1 MNNNE
6 FKIVIKIKDYIKVID
21 NYIVN
26 IPKKELYLKNRIYNY
41 SFDLLEEVYQMNNT
55 KEFINNKLKSKISM
69 LDYLFEYLY
78 IKKYISEKQLE
89 KIIFKLIEINK
100 MISSWGTNKEIRKN
114 VKNKNRIYNFEKNK
128 MEYIYYAKYL
138 LENKL
143 YNGGTYNVFIITKP
157 KVRVIMSMN
166 MIDKLINHYITK
178 TILIK
183 KLNKYLIDENVVTR
197 KNMGLNLA
205 MKKLKY
211 GIEKHKKYK
220 EFYFLKIDISKYFY
234 SIDHKILKNLLHE
247 KLDAEEYI
255 LMAKIIDST
264 DKEYINKIIKK
275 YEDKYKNILP
285 KYEPGK
291 GLSIGNMTSQFL
303 AIFYLYKLHY
313 YIKHNLKI
321 KHFIIYMDDYVL
333 IHQNKEYLKYC
344 LKKIVEILK
353 DYKLKIN
360 ENKTYIVNA
369 KHGIPFLG
377 YNIKVKNK
385 KTIITMNRNSVNNIK
400 NGVKRAEYLYNNG
413 CISTSVY
420 FSSLMNYK
428 NAYNFANNK
437 KNCDIIDYIG

>member
-1 MNNNE
+1 M
-6 FKIVIKIKDYIKVID
+6 IVD
-21 NYIVN
+21 
-26 IPKKELYLKNRIYNY
+26 
-41 SFDLLEEVYQMNNT
+41 
-55 KEFINNKLKSKISM
+55 
-69 LDYLFEYLY
+69 
-78 IKKYISEKQLE
+78 
-89 KIIFKLIEINK
+89 FKLLCD
-100 MISSWGTNKEIRKN
+100 TYKEIRKN
-114 VKNKNRIYNFEKNK
+114 VKNKDRIYNFEKNK
-128 MEYIYYAKYL
+128 MEYICYAKYL

-183 KLNKYLIDENVVTR
+183 KLNKYLIDENVATR

-275 YEDKYKNILP
+275 YEVKYKNILP
-285 KYEPGK
+285 KYEIGK
-291 GLSIGNMTSQFL
+291 GLPIGNMTSQFL

-360 ENKTYIVNA
+360 ENKTYIVSA
-369 KHGIPFLG
+369 KHGISFIG
-377 YNIKVKNK
+377 YNIKFKNK

-400 NGVKRAEYLYNNG
+400 NGVKRAKYLYNNG